1 MLGLGL
7 SLPQVA
13 VRRAGGGISPPDPGP
28 PWIVLASDDTPYIVS
43 NTVLDSA
50 GVSYNVV
57 SPVLSSNGTS
67 YNPI

>member
-13 VRRAGGGISPPDPGP
+13 VRRTGGGITPGP
-28 PWIVLASDDTPYIVS
+28 TGFSVLASDDTPYSVS
-43 NTVLDSA
+43 LTVLDSA
-50 GVSYNVV
+50 GTSYTVS
-57 SPVLSSNGTS
+57 SSVLDSSGTS